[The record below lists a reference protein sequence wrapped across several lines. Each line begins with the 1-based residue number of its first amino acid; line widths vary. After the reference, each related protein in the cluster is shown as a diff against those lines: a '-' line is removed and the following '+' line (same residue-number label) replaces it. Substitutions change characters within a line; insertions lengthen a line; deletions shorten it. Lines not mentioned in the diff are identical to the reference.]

1 MFSDFCFFNEQC
13 VVPDILPGD
22 IITLFKDDRLQ
33 SRLMISSKKFTIFFC
48 VDSQHGGN
56 QGGSDLVRLTWK
68 KRD

>member
-1 MFSDFCFFNEQC
+1 MQWNRGYALFSDFCFFNEQC

-22 IITLFKDDRLQ
+22 IIPLFKDDRLQ
-33 SRLMISSKKFTIFFC
+33 SRLMIC
-48 VDSQHGGN
+48 VDSQHRGN